1 MAGAVNDSIEAS
13 VGYRVV
19 RLPRSQDQIID
30 WLQIAGRRHTMHALL
45 ELDVTEARHSI
56 REQRARTGE
65 PLSFTAFLVAC
76 LARAIDE
83 DKRMHAHSRGRRDL
97 VLFDDVDVTVAVETN
112 VEGVKIPVPH
122 IIRAANRKSPVEISK
137 EIRRGEA
144 GSEPYEAARRL
155 LPLWLLLPGFARRFV
170 WSRLLAN
177 PVRRKRL
184 TGTTFVAALGMFG
197 RGTAWGIPQ
206 AENYVL
212 GMTVGGVARKPG
224 VTRTEGAE
232 RIEVR
237 EFLCL
242 TLSFDHD
249 LIDGGPAARFAARLA
264 ELIETSSGLADPRP
278 TGHESASPAGRG
290 GLAHED
296 P

>member
-1 MAGAVNDSIEAS
+1 MNSKAGALNDSIEAPGDS
-13 VGYRVV
+13 RVV
-19 RLPRSQDQIID
+19 RLPRSQGQITD
-30 WLQIAGRRHTMHALL
+30 WLNIAGRRHTMHALL
-45 ELDVTEARHSI
+45 ELDVTDVRQAI
-56 REQRARTGE
+56 RKQRARTGG

-76 LARAIDE
+76 LARAIAE
-83 DKRMHAHSRGRRDL
+83 DKRMHAASRGRRDL
-97 VLFDDVDVTVAVETN
+97 VLFNDVDVTVAVETD

-122 IIRAANRKSPVEISK
+122 IIRAANRKSPAEISR
-137 EIRRGEA
+137 EIRRGA
-144 GSEPYEAARRL
+144 TGPEPYQAARRL
-155 LPLWLLLPGFARRFV
+155 LPLWLLVPGVARQFV
-170 WSRLLAN
+170 WSRLLAD

-197 RGTAWGIPQ
+197 RGTAWGLPQ
-206 AENYVL
+206 AANYTL
-212 GMTVGGVARKPG
+212 GMTVGGLARKPG
-224 VTRTEGAE
+224 VTRTGGAE

-264 ELIETSSGLADPRP
+264 ELVETGSGLEEREASDRAL
-278 TGHESASPAGRG
+278 ASPAGTGRAG
-290 GLAHED
+290 